1 MEFIFFLIMGIGVL
15 LLMSQLQEVDGLVLL
30 FGLIL
35 LLTGAIGLNY
45 VT

>member
-1 MEFIFFLIMGIGVL
+1 MEFIFFFIMGIGVL
-15 LLMSQLQEVDGLVLL
+15 LLMSQLQEVDGLILL